1 MEIVYKI
8 DGHDFKD
15 YGVYVSASH
24 GLIGGLK
31 PKKRVEVEWDDCNGY
46 QTDDTPMYF
55 EARNISLN
63 CFLKASGAAECIE
76 KSEAFARLFY
86 TASANVLTVSAGG
99 KTLSY
104 NVRLADA
111 IDVQKTFAEGTM
123 TAVFTLR
130 LVEPEPS
137 LPVVS

>member
-63 CFLKASGAAECIE
+63 CFLKASGGGRMHRKIRGFCPAFLYGFGQCADGFGRREDSFVQCAPGRCDRCAENVC
-76 KSEAFARLFY
+76 RGDYDGCFY
-86 TASANVLTVSAGG
+86 PQAG
-99 KTLSY
+99 
-104 NVRLADA
+104 RA
-111 IDVQKTFAEGTM
+111 
-123 TAVFTLR
+123 
-130 LVEPEPS
+130 
-137 LPVVS
+137 